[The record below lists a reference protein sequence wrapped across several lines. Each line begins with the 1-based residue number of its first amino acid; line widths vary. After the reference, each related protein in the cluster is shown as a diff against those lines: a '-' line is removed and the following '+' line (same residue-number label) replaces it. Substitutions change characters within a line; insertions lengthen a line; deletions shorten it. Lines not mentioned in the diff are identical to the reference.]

1 MVSVMVGPDDKNS
14 SVNILQVWNDFRDLT
29 RIRLVNN
36 FYSFQVDQLSL
47 ALPSREYYLKP
58 SSKADLAAYHKYMTQ
73 IAIIIGAQPDLA
85 EEEMQE
91 VLDFEILLAN
101 VRFLNTD
108 HIFFNSHVFPMVDS

>member
-1 MVSVMVGPDDKNS
+1 M
-14 SVNILQVWNDFRDLT
+14 
-29 RIRLVNN
+29 
-36 FYSFQVDQLSL
+36 SL

-101 VRFLNTD
+101 VRFSKTD
-108 HIFFNSHVFPMVDS
+108 HIFLSIVMFSLNE